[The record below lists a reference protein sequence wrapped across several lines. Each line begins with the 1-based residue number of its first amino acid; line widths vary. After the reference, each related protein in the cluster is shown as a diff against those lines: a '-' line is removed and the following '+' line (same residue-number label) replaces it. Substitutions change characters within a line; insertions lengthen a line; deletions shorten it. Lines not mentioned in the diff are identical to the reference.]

1 MKKIRIVRIKTFE
14 SFEHSLS
21 ISPTKIPDGI
31 KTKRLFDKR
40 VAVIP
45 EWRVY

>member
-14 SFEHSLS
+14 SFEHPLN
-21 ISPTKIPDGI
+21 ISPTRIPNDI
-31 KTKRLFDKR
+31 KTKRLFGKKA
-40 VAVIP
+40 AVIP